1 MEREINFLSA
11 DELDA
16 VVGGMM
22 NTGGQQLINKDQ
34 RGVPGSFASSD
45 LAKVIEVAVGAAV
58 VTGAALF
65 GGGGT

>member
-1 MEREINFLSA
+1 MDMNTFVNALAE

-22 NTGGQQLINKDQ
+22 NNGSQQLINKDQ

-45 LAKVIEVAVGAAV
+45 LAKVIEIVAATVASFVSA
-58 VTGAALF
+58 
-65 GGGGT
+65 

>member
-1 MEREINFLSA
+1 MNTFVNSLTEG
-11 DELDA
+11 ELDA

>member
-34 RGVPGSFASSD
+34 RGVPGSLGTKIAETS
-45 LAKVIEVAVGAAV
+45 AVVGAV
-58 VTGAALF
+58 III
-65 GGGGT
+65 GGLVADFI